1 MSEMCLNTLNSVLR
15 ADMTG
20 EPSLEIVRTLNQMI
34 KERRFQIH
42 PNVLTCLPNLRLKSE
57 LNVRASDSRADD
69 SGRAGLPRQNKETGV
84 RTKGKAANQP
94 HLSKKARKVLKE
106 RKEVEKE
113 FREAE
118 AVVNKEERA
127 ARVGAIL
134 LTSPS
139 FTADIAV
146 RSKPRR

>member
-1 MSEMCLNTLNSVLR
+1 MSGMCLNTLNSVLR

-20 EPSLEIVRTLNQMI
+20 EPSLEVVRMLNQMI

-42 PNVLTCLPNLRLKSE
+42 PNVLTCLLNLRLKSE

-69 SGRAGLPRQNKETGV
+69 SGRAGSSGQNKETRV
-84 RTKGKAANQP
+84 RTKGKAANQL
-94 HLSKKARKVLKE
+94 HLSKKARKALKE

-113 FREAE
+113 FREAD
-118 AVVNKEERA
+118 AVVDKEERA

-134 LTSPS
+134 LTSPL
-139 FTADIAV
+139 FQC
-146 RSKPRR
+146 